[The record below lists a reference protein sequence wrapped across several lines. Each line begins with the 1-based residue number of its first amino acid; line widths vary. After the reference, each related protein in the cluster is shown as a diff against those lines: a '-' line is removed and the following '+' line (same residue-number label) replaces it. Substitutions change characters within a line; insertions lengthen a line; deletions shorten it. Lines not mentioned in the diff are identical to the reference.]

1 MIKLFDTEEVNDYRE
16 MFDTILKDFCEGKTF
31 VLQGTVGT
39 WQGKMLG
46 GFIFNSPDGFYRAIE
61 KCDDFAF
68 YDDRGRLLIEC
79 DHHDGHNSY
88 EVKELTEIGLKY
100 LEEHE
105 DCRETHTKLMEPPY
119 GANPRLG
126 DFIGY

>member
-1 MIKLFDTEEVNDYRE
+1 MIKLFDAEEVNDYRE

-31 VLQGTVGT
+31 VLQGTIGT
-39 WQGKMLG
+39 WQGNMLG
-46 GFIFNSPDGFYRAIE
+46 GFIFNSPDGFYRAIN

-79 DHHDGHNSY
+79 SHHDGRNSY
-88 EVKELTEIGLKY
+88 EVKELTEKGLAY
-100 LEEHE
+100 LDKHG
-105 DCRETHTKLMEPPY
+105 DCRETHTKLMRPPY
-119 GANPRLG
+119 GVNPRLG